1 MGRRNKQSKAR
12 PEKSKG
18 SKLKNVLRDSIIL
31 YFENNPNQTAD
42 YKQISGILSIEDG
55 EIRKLV
61 HQVLLGLS
69 RENILREVVRGK
81 FRYAKSGSTSTVEG
95 RIDFTARGAAYV
107 IIENRDVDVFIQP
120 NNTGKA
126 LNGDHVRVKIIK
138 QGSNRD
144 EGKVIEIIERDKKFV
159 VGVLQVNEKFAFLV
173 PDNHRMNV
181 DIFIPKAKLN
191 NALNGQKAMVRITDW
206 PDKADSPYGEVIEVL
221 GMPGTNDAEMIS
233 ILVDNGI
240 EIHFPQPVI
249 AQAEETPIEL
259 DEEEIAQRR
268 DFRDVLTFTIDPD
281 DAKDF
286 DDALSY
292 RILENGNKE
301 IGVHIADVSHYVTPG
316 SPMDNEALKRSN
328 SVYLVDRVIPMLPE
342 QLSNI
347 ACSLRPNEDK
357 YSFSAVFEFNDK
369 DKIVNKWFGKT
380 AIHSDRRF
388 SYEQAQEVIE
398 GKSEELADVIRD
410 LDRIAKTYRKERI
423 GAGAMNIES
432 EEVRFR
438 LNDLGQPEEILI
450 KVSKD
455 AHKLIEEFMLL
466 ANRHVAEFIGKGDKS
481 HPATQSIYRTHDKPD
496 MGKIETFKLFIE
508 KFGYE
513 IKFSGEND
521 ISKGI
526 NQLLTDIRYKNEY
539 SIIQTM
545 AIRSMA
551 KASYETTNIG
561 HYGLGFDF
569 YTHFTSPIR
578 RYADLVVHRIL
589 HSMLEKKS
597 NPYGLPSL
605 NEIGK
610 QTSRME
616 RKAVEAERDSTKY
629 FQVQFVKD
637 HIGEVFEG
645 LVNGITDFGMFV
657 EMKSNRC
664 EGLIPM
670 EAIPGDRFYFDASK
684 YRIIGTRSGKEYN
697 IGDTVFVKIKEVD
710 TRRRTIDLELVDE

>member
-1 MGRRNKQSKAR
+1 MGNKRHRKGKTR
-12 PEKSKG
+12 KSG
-18 SKLKNVLRDSIIL
+18 EHKLKNVLRDGIVV
-31 YFENNPNQTAD
+31 YFEKTPEQTFD
-42 YKQISGILSIEDG
+42 YKQISAILSVDDSET
-55 EIRKLV
+55 RKLV
-61 HQVLLGLS
+61 HKILGDLAHQQ
-69 RENILREVVRGK
+69 ILKEVVRGK
-81 FRYAKSGSTSTVEG
+81 FRYASSDKTVEG
-95 RIDFTARGAAYV
+95 RLDFTSRGAAYLIV
-107 IIENRDVDVFIQP
+107 EGRETDVYIQP

-126 LNGDHVRVKIIK
+126 LNGDFVKVKIIK
-138 QGSNRD
+138 RGQNRD
-144 EGKVIEIIERDKKFV
+144 EGKVIEIVERDKKFY
-159 VGVLQVNEKFAFLV
+159 VGVLQVSEKFAFLI

-181 DIFIPKAKLN
+181 DLFIPKSKLN
-191 NALNGQKAMVRITDW
+191 GATNGQKAMVRITDW
-206 PDKADSPYGEVIEVL
+206 PDGAESPFAEVVEIL

-240 EIHFPQPVI
+240 EMKFPQEVI
-249 AQAEETPIEL
+249 AQAEETSIEL
-259 DEEEIAQRR
+259 DPDEILTRR
-268 DFRDVLTFTIDPD
+268 DFRKVLTFTIDPE

-301 IGVHIADVSHYVTPG
+301 IGVHIADVSHYVTMG
-316 SPMDNEALKRSN
+316 SPMDAEALKRSN

-369 DKIVNKWFGKT
+369 DKIVNQWFGKT
-380 AIHSDRRF
+380 VIHSDRRF

-410 LDRIAKTYRKERI
+410 LDRIAKIYRKERLKN
-423 GAGAMNIES
+423 GAMNIES
-432 EEVRFR
+432 EEIRFR
-438 LNDLGQPEEILI
+438 LNEFGQPEEVVI

-466 ANRHVAEFIGKGDKS
+466 ANRHVAQFIGKGDKT
-481 HPATQSIYRTHDKPD
+481 HPANPCIYRTHDKPD
-496 MGKIETFKLFIE
+496 LGKIETFKLFIE
-508 KFGYE
+508 KFGYD
-513 IKFSGEND
+513 ISFSSEND
-521 ISKGI
+521 ISKAI
-526 NQLLTDIRYKNEY
+526 NKLLGDIRYENEY

-561 HYGLGFDF
+561 HYGLAFEH

-589 HSMLEKKS
+589 YAMLEKLPH
-597 NPYGLPSL
+597 PYSLPAL

-637 HIGEVFEG
+637 HIGETFEG
-645 LVNGITDFGMFV
+645 IVNGITDFGMFV

-670 EAIPGDRFYFDASK
+670 NEIPGDKYYFDSSK
-684 YRIIGTRSGKEYN
+684 YRIIGSRNGNEYN
-697 IGDTVFVKIKEVD
+697 IGDDVTVRIKEVD
-710 TRRRTIDLELVDE
+710 TRRRTIDLELVENG